1 MGTLVPGPGIVSSL
15 ENFRLLATV
24 PEKTRAPVSEKLV
37 LKPQGP
43 TVLSGNFSGQKTV
56 VQPTDVGTNCSE
68 FETARRKKMLRDA
81 AVKITSGT

>member
-15 ENFRLLATV
+15 EDFRSMQEL
-24 PEKTRAPVSEKLV
+24 PEKPTPVVSERLV
-37 LKPQGP
+37 LRAQEP
-43 TVLSGNFSGQKTV
+43 TVISGDFSGQKTV